1 MILISIIRISFRTA
15 YIVGEND
22 EMIRLVRLT
31 LCVHL
36 VLRARSG
43 FGAHDLRVYG
53 HLHMQF
59 YLGRSQV

>member
-15 YIVGEND
+15 YIVEND

-31 LCVHL
+31 LCVYL